1 MDFLAFMEER
11 GKENNTYFIGV
22 FIIENV
28 EVRLIENGSR
38 KYRDI
43 VRLNV
48 CLCQL
53 LMNIFSVLRG
63 SYHTKNIWLL
73 SKPRQ
78 RSDSGNLPMDLLAF
92 IEQTRKENN
101 TYFIYLLII
110 ENVELERVLWRECF
124 IEKKFTMFSQKGTN
138 CVRFYYKRFCLLFY
152 FCILNHIISF
162 VIFRSWV

>member
-1 MDFLAFMEER
+1 MDFLAFIEER

-43 VRLNV
+43 VRLHV
-48 CLCQL
+48 
-53 LMNIFSVLRG
+53 
-63 SYHTKNIWLL
+63 
-73 SKPRQ
+73 
-78 RSDSGNLPMDLLAF
+78 
-92 IEQTRKENN
+92 
-101 TYFIYLLII
+101 
-110 ENVELERVLWRECF
+110 
-124 IEKKFTMFSQKGTN
+124 
-138 CVRFYYKRFCLLFY
+138 CLLFY